1 MRRLIFLVPLLFPI
15 LLAAQEDQPMLRRS
29 SDWVS
34 YPDEGCI
41 GGSGCADRRL
51 RVALDDRPVIGVRF
65 FAHDAIG
72 AKAEGAL
79 RVKID
84 GNTVDSYLD
93 VPRSGKMFN
102 IDVEELLGRY
112 LVFEPA
118 TNDEVEVS
126 KIEVL
131 YSRDRVRR
139 TPQDPWSGGG
149 SSRGGW
155 RSYASAAGCIGGD
168 QCRKNGNRITIA
180 LEDAP
185 VIGVRFYAHDNIG
198 TRADG
203 KLSVRV
209 DSTAIASYVD
219 VQRNGKLHE
228 FEVDNVR
235 GTRLVIEAAND
246 DEVEIKDVAVLYGR
260 GGGQRRGGYGGG
272 GNWQREVAHEGGCI
286 GGNDC
291 GGRRARIRIP
301 IFGRSVAT
309 IRFYARD
316 DVGTR
321 AEGQLRIR
329 IDDEVIQDYLD
340 IKREGRTY
348 DFDGRGIAGDYVI
361 LEPASD
367 DEIVIRDVRITFA
380 PD

>member
-1 MRRLIFLVPLLFPI
+1 
-15 LLAAQEDQPMLRRS
+15 MLRRN
-29 SDWVS
+29 SDWVA

-41 GGSGCADRRL
+41 GGNGCADRRL
-51 RVALDDRPVIGVRF
+51 RVALEDRPVLGVRF
-65 FAHDAIG
+65 YAHYSIG
-72 AKAEGAL
+72 EKAEGVL

-84 GNTVDSYLD
+84 GNTVDSYID
-93 VPRSGKMFN
+93 IPRSGKTFT

-118 TNDEVEVS
+118 TNDEVEIS
-126 KIEVL
+126 QIEVL
-131 YSRDRVRR
+131 YSSNTIRR
-139 TPQDPWSGGG
+139 SPRDPWSGGG
-149 SSRGGW
+149 GRSGGW
-155 RSYASAAGCIGGD
+155 RTYPSASGCIGGEE
-168 QCRKNGNRITIA
+168 CRRNGNRITIA

-185 VIGVRFYAHDNIG
+185 VLGVRFYAHDNIG

-203 KLSVRV
+203 KLSVRI
-209 DSTAIASYVD
+209 DSTTIGFYID
-219 VQRNGKLHE
+219 VQRAGKLHE
-228 FEVDNVR
+228 LEADNVR
-235 GTRLVIEAAND
+235 GARLVIETASD

-260 GGGQRRGGYGGG
+260 AQRRGGYGSGS
-272 GNWQREVAHEGGCI
+272 QRETTHEGGCI
-286 GGNDC
+286 GGGEC

-301 IFGRSVAT
+301 IYGRSVAS

-361 LEPASD
+361 LEPAAD
-367 DEIVIRDVRITFA
+367 DEVVIRDVRITFV
-380 PD
+380 PE